1 MPNCYPPLERDL
13 KRAKTEDANPAIQ
26 LFGRRF
32 FKDQTIPEFLIEFL
46 LVATSPKQIEHDSG
60 RVAIDSDA
68 CFPELATLREW
79 PEGSPLQYAPKSRL
93 NLKLFSLL
101 GASKLETRHKSHRD
115 HYEELIKGIGERI
128 ELAGGINR
136 QDVLKTIENLFLGFQ
151 RVGGQRT
158 WCAQS
163 FLPICPEM
171 ISGETIWKDAKATRD
186 KVETWQDIT
195 DTKGYF
201 QSSQHIF
208 LARGGEALYLQICN
222 ALRTPQNEIKSWL
235 EELDCKKEGDKEAVP
250 EKLREALSFGIGS
263 ALKDCPSG
271 LGLLAAFI
279 DQGVDKDT
287 QKGTDLDDKGLPRYT
302 KCGWCPEETWKEGY
316 LFAVDL
322 LRICEAGLDPV
333 ERLTLM
339 ETACAVQ
346 VLRSVCAQS
355 ARYEEGV
362 DNGGAGPLGYVWAV
376 SDPDGRNTILKRI
389 SQRSVNTTLLMIQ
402 RALRCTEITENV
414 AEQEK
419 TAQANGNKW
428 TDPYKEADTRY
439 GHKLF
444 QTLAK
449 RLGFMVPRRGP
460 GARFVLTDHLL
471 RYLVLTIVR
480 PGERM
485 TYDSFLDQVFL
496 RFGMAL
502 GGRHLTKACEWSGS
516 HPPAALNGD
525 ADQWVTDMLEGSGVL
540 VRLSDSCS
548 MVENPLGNGRA

>member
-1 MPNCYPPLERDL
+1 MPSCYPHIEREL
-13 KRAKTEDANPAIQ
+13 RQPKSKDANPAIQ

-32 FKDQTIPEFLIEFL
+32 FSEQTIPEFLIEFL
-46 LVATSPKQIEHDSG
+46 LVATSPKRIKHDG
-60 RVAIDSDA
+60 DKIAMDA
-68 CFPELATLREW
+68 DTCFPKLETLMEW
-79 PEGSPLQYAPKSRL
+79 PDEAPLEYAPKSRL
-93 NLKLFSLL
+93 NLKLFALL
-101 GASKLETRHKSHRD
+101 GASKLETRHHIHRE
-115 HYEELIKGIGERI
+115 HYKDLLKKFEESI
-128 ELAGGINR
+128 ELSGGMNR
-136 QDVLKTIENLFLGFQ
+136 HDVLKTMENLFLGFQ

-163 FLPICPEM
+163 FLPICPQL
-171 ISGETIWKDAKATRD
+171 IAGETLWNSTKDDEAD
-186 KVETWQDIT
+186 NWYELVG
-195 DTKGYF
+195 KGNF
-201 QSSQHIF
+201 RRFFSSNQHRF

-222 ALRTPQNEIKSWL
+222 ALRTPKDKMKAWL
-235 EELDCKKEGDKEAVP
+235 DVLDCKKEGTKEVVS
-250 EKLREALSFGIGS
+250 EKLREALSDGIGE
-263 ALKDCPSG
+263 ALKEDCPSA
-271 LGLLAAFI
+271 LGLLAVFI
-279 DQGVDKDT
+279 DQGVDKET
-287 QKGTDLDDKGLPRYT
+287 QKGTDRDSEGQPRYT

-346 VLRSVCAQS
+346 VLRTVCAQS
-355 ARYEEGV
+355 ARYDEG
-362 DNGGAGPLGYVWAV
+362 DKTGGAGPLGYVWAV
-376 SDPDGRNTILKRI
+376 SDPEGRNPVLKRI

-402 RALRCTEITENV
+402 RALRCEEILENV
-414 AEQEK
+414 AEQKK
-419 TAQANGNKW
+419 TAKTSW
-428 TDPYKEADTRY
+428 KDPYKEADTRY

-444 QTLAK
+444 QTFAK

-496 RFGMAL
+496 RCGMAL
-502 GGRHLTKACEWSGS
+502 EGRHLTRACEWSGS

-525 ADQWVTDMLEGSGVL
+525 ADQWVMDMLEGAGVL

-548 MVENPLGNGRA
+548 MVENPLGNGRG